1 MTECDEV
8 RTMLLS
14 GRALDAG
21 SASHLAACPRC
32 SAEQAAVRA
41 LAAYAVPAP
50 PSPAGVLAAAA
61 PLLALRARRA
71 GWRALGRAVA
81 AALVPLPLVL
91 LVDVYLVRA
100 AYGMLQTLLPRVLSF
115 YVVFNYAATLTLL
128 LAITYAMVP
137 IVAERQLRLRR
148 EESRA

>member
-1 MTECDEV
+1 M
-8 RTMLLS
+8 
-14 GRALDAG
+14 
-21 SASHLAACPRC
+21 
-32 SAEQAAVRA
+32 
-41 LAAYAVPAP
+41 
-50 PSPAGVLAAAA
+50 
-61 PLLALRARRA
+61 
-71 GWRALGRAVA
+71 
-81 AALVPLPLVL
+81 PLPLVL

>member
-21 SASHLAACPRC
+21 SASHLAG
-32 SAEQAAVRA
+32 
-41 LAAYAVPAP
+41 YAVPAP

-61 PLLALRARRA
+61 PLLARRARHA
-71 GWRALGRAVA
+71 AWRALGRAVA

-91 LVDVYLVRA
+91 LVDVYVVRA
-100 AYGMLQTLLPRVLSF
+100 AYGVLQALLPRALSL

-128 LAITYAMVP
+128 LAVTYAMVP

>member
-8 RTMLLS
+8 RTMLLY

-21 SASHLAACPRC
+21 SASQLAACPRC
-32 SAEQAAVRA
+32 RAEQAAVRV
-41 LAAYAVPAP
+41 LAGYAVPAP

-71 GWRALGRAVA
+71 GWLALGRAVA